1 MAKAPNVS
9 RSHSWKEPSTASSP
23 GNMSLT
29 WPGTVEAA
37 LCRHGG
43 RGRFFPVLVLE
54 ELTHASVTLHS
65 CKQAAPREAGC
76 GAEQMGPRQQRASKL
91 GCLGM
96 ISLRPDEEGPLGPS
110 CLAQMIFAFP
120 ELHLKFGYDFCAKTN
135 CVAKKLV
142 AQFQQRPHPTQHPD
156 NVHQMQSIWWTLGG
170 FASMTCPRICQLLL
184 LLSFFF
190 FFFFKLLLIGGWEPV
205 CVVKDRGGGGQGNQ
219 RVLGSWKRS
228 RRRKKRRSAGSHL
241 AARTAPVETC
251 MFWARGVCLNE
262 ACYFSQ
268 QTFIPSQL
276 FSAEGPVPLKPFQ
289 LW

>member
-23 GNMSLT
+23 GNTSLT

-43 RGRFFPVLVLE
+43 RGRFFPVLVLG

-65 CKQAAPREAGC
+65 CRQAAPREAGC

-135 CVAKKLV
+135 CAAKKLV
-142 AQFQQRPHPTQHPD
+142 AQFQQRPHPTQHPE
-156 NVHQMQSIWWTLGG
+156 NVHQMQSHIRRL
-170 FASMTCPRICQLLL
+170 CQHDMSQDLPAFTFIV
-184 LLSFFF
+184 FFF
-190 FFFFKLLLIGGWEPV
+190 FFTFIDWRLGACMCGQRWRMRWAGEP
-205 CVVKDRGGGGQGNQ
+205 
-219 RVLGSWKRS
+219 
-228 RRRKKRRSAGSHL
+228 AGSSWAL
-241 AARTAPVETC
+241 FGSSSSDPKTAPQPLCSMEDRAGLPP
-251 MFWARGVCLNE
+251 ARSVCKHTSKPPYILKTHTGPRTTSRFEPPGLTPSRWE
-262 ACYFSQ
+262 AH
-268 QTFIPSQL
+268 
-276 FSAEGPVPLKPFQ
+276 SARC
-289 LW
+289 